1 MCDFHI
7 HIYIVMYVYMHIQ
20 EGGTPLMAAIQ
31 EGHLEAARVLVM
43 ECNCNTNAKTLV
55 SYSVNLT
62 AWTQHVLAAGVCVP
76 VHSLLFRAL
85 YLHSLRNAQS

>member
-62 AWTQHVLAAGVCVP
+62 AWTQHVLATGVCVP
-76 VHSLLFRAL
+76 VHSLLFHFICTR
-85 YLHSLRNAQS
+85 